1 MPCPLCAFDDWTYA
15 FTIDGVHVQR
25 CQTCSLARSDPTA
38 LPGGTSHVDAE
49 VDDVGAPDLVTR
61 TSSSAACMRALE
73 RRGPLPSPLMAVVE
87 RGHPLPALVRRLGA
101 EVEEIDVAQLD
112 SRRLSP
118 VPFNGAVLIDQ
129 LERSS
134 NPIRS
139 LEIIHGALAAEAVLV
154 AVVSSIDVS
163 GPFRRW
169 RSERRAIRPYY
180 FSRDTLESAL
190 IRSGFSHVSFAPV
203 RWGDSTS
210 HLLVTAR
217 PAARRP
223 RPLLSVIVP
232 VYNEKAYFAT
242 TMNALL
248 GKHVPGVDKEIV
260 VVESHSTDGTREA
273 VLAYAGHP
281 DVQIVLEDR
290 PFGKGHAVR
299 TAFDH
304 VGGDLVLIQD
314 ADCEYDIDD
323 YDELLRPLLTYRTAF
338 VLGSRH
344 SGDWKI
350 RQFDAEPH
358 LGTLV
363 NLGHQLFVFLVNVLY
378 GQRLSDP
385 FTMYKVFRRDC
396 LHGLKFECNR
406 FDFDFE
412 LVIKLIRKGYR
423 PLEIPVSYRSRSWA
437 EGKKIRIVRDP
448 LTWVRALVKYRFAGI
463 FKEARRGQTNPSTPA
478 PGAPTPR
485 LP

>member
-1 MPCPLCAFDDWTYA
+1 
-15 FTIDGVHVQR
+15 
-25 CQTCSLARSDPTA
+25 
-38 LPGGTSHVDAE
+38 
-49 VDDVGAPDLVTR
+49 
-61 TSSSAACMRALE
+61 
-73 RRGPLPSPLMAVVE
+73 MAVVDQ
-87 RGHPLPALVRRLGA
+87 GHPLPALVRRLGVD
-101 EVEEIDVAQLD
+101 VEEIDVAQLD
-112 SRRLSP
+112 SRPSSP
-118 VPFNGAVLIDQ
+118 VPFKGAVLIDQ

-139 LEIIHGALAAEAVLV
+139 LEIIHGALAIGGVLLAAVP
-154 AVVSSIDVS
+154 SIDVA
-163 GPFRRW
+163 GPFRPW
-169 RSERRAIRPYY
+169 RFERRDVRPYY
-180 FSRDTLESAL
+180 FTRDTLESAL
-190 IRSGFSHVSFAPV
+190 IRSGFSHVSFAPA
-203 RWGDSTS
+203 RWGDRTS
-210 HLLVTAR
+210 RLLVTAT
-217 PAARRP
+217 PTTRRP

-232 VYNEKAYFAT
+232 VYNEKKYFAV

-248 GKHVPGVDKEIV
+248 GKDVPGVDKEIV
-260 VVESHSTDGTREA
+260 VVESHSTDGTRET
-273 VLAYAGHP
+273 VLGYEGHP
-281 DVQIVLEDR
+281 GVQIILEDR

-299 TAFDH
+299 TAFRQA
-304 VGGDLVLIQD
+304 GGDLVLIQD

-323 YDELLRPLLTYRTAF
+323 YDGLLRPLLTYRTAF

-344 SGDWKI
+344 SGGWKI
-350 RQFDAEPH
+350 RQFDAEPR
-358 LGTLV
+358 LGTLL
-363 NLGHQLFVFLVNVLY
+363 NLGHQLFVFLLNVLY

-437 EGKKIRIVRDP
+437 EGKKVRIVRDP

-463 FKEARRGQTNPSTPA
+463 FKEARRGRTNPSTPA

-485 LP
+485 LR